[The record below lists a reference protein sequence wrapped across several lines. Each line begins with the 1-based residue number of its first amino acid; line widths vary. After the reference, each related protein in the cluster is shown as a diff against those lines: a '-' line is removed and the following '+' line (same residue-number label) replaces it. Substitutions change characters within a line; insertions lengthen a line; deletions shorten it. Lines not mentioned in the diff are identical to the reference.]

1 MGKLEYQ
8 FQFLFYGRGTGRL
21 HFTFLSFRYAMMLST
36 ELLLPSILVY
46 HLSHQGKVRSSGS
59 PQFSGVYSDEINYYR
74 IRVCQRMLSSIIFC
88 TNKTSPP
95 TVIISFDVP

>member
-1 MGKLEYQ
+1 MMGARLRRTKLQ
-8 FQFLFYGRGTGRL
+8 PIGLFVPDETL
-21 HFTFLSFRYAMMLST
+21 YAMMLST

-46 HLSHQGKVRSSGS
+46 HLSHQGKVRSSES
-59 PQFSGVYSDEINYYR
+59 PQFPGVYSDEIKYYR
-74 IRVCQRMLSSIIFC
+74 IRVCQRVLSSTIFC